1 MSDQSDRE
9 RSERPKRRRRNY
21 DDSESSNSGTPYIEA
36 NPDMGEIPLDE
47 IDTFVVPG
55 RDEKGGQAHV
65 QLSMTPYMYRQIQ
78 IVVAS
83 RRFPYLDVSDF
94 IRHAC
99 YRNIGFC
106 VSIRHSLPKHI
117 SPSLEAMM
125 EVCRDAELRLR
136 VVAAFEE
143 IDRQIANCLS
153 HLEIPEAIRLMT
165 ILKNR
170 IDEVTPSPRQKQ
182 VRSEILRRYGY
193 VLEHNGDVRAARPGD
208 IEDEVPEDT
217 AREDKKTGG
226 KGEKKGG
233 FQ

>member
-1 MSDQSDRE
+1 MSD
-9 RSERPKRRRRNY
+9 RSERPRGRRRRN
-21 DDSESSNSGTPYIEA
+21 DGEEAVSNSGTPYIEA
-36 NPDMGEIPLDE
+36 NTELGEIPLDE

-83 RRFPYLDVSDF
+83 RRFPYLDVADF

-99 YRNIGFC
+99 YRNLGFC

-117 SPSLEAMM
+117 SPALEAMM

-136 VVAAFEE
+136 VAAAFEE
-143 IDRQIANCLS
+143 IDRQIANCLGR
-153 HLEIPEAIRLMT
+153 LEIPEAIRLMT

-193 VLEHNGDVRAARPGD
+193 VLEHNGTVRAARD
-208 IEDEVPEDT
+208 EDDT
-217 AREDKKTGG
+217 PDDAKTGTAEEKTGG
-226 KGEKKGG
+226 KGDNKGG
-233 FQ
+233 FH